1 MSYNASDTIHEALNS
16 TLEVKC
22 ADNSDL
28 ENIMVEKI
36 EYYVEG
42 VALSIIA
49 ILGLLANIATIF
61 ILFKQKYREHTFN
74 SLLICLFFFDA
85 VILLTGIVWSF
96 QTYLDIFSYA
106 QIILYPKMVYPLR
119 NISMTASILMTVA
132 IAHERY
138 DAIRQPVQYRE
149 MMVDS
154 DVRRKHFMKYIMTII
169 LISVVFNIPKFF
181 ELKVQWI
188 HVSESIPRPY
198 HAIDENILRCFIFR
212 ISYLL
217 L

>member
-1 MSYNASDTIHEALNS
+1 
-16 TLEVKC
+16 
-22 ADNSDL
+22 
-28 ENIMVEKI
+28 MVEQI

-42 VALSIIA
+42 VALSVIA

-61 ILFKQKYREHTFN
+61 ILFKQKYSENTFN
-74 SLLICLFFFDA
+74 SLLICLFLFDA

-154 DVRRKHFMKYIMTII
+154 DVRRKHFMKYIMTIV
-169 LISVVFNIPKFF
+169 LISVIFNIPKFF
-181 ELKVQWI
+181 ELRVQWI

-198 HAIDENILRCFIFR
+198 HAIDENMLRCFIF
-212 ISYLL
+212 
-217 L
+217 